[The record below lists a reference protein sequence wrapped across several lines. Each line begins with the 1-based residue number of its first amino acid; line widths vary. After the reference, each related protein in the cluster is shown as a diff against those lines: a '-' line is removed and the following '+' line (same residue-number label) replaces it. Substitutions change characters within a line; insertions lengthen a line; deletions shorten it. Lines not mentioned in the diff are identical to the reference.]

1 MTKLQGSGLS
11 DGNCWRRV
19 RCCLGKIISDVSS
32 TVGQLRLI
40 TMVVDVCVHE
50 FDEMMLM
57 GQLWYC
63 AHVLIPNGL
72 VLLWGKHCMQL
83 GLGKE
88 GP

>member
-1 MTKLQGSGLS
+1 
-11 DGNCWRRV
+11 
-19 RCCLGKIISDVSS
+19 
-32 TVGQLRLI
+32 
-40 TMVVDVCVHE
+40 MVVDVCVHE

-63 AHVLIPNGL
+63 AQVLIPNGL
-72 VLLWGKHCMQL
+72 VLLWGKPCMQL